1 VSESGCPGWG
11 WVGVSLHGFFGSRS
25 CVGVWF
31 LFCWGLRLGFEVGYW
46 GLGGGLCAAL
56 ACWGGVGGVVAG
68 GSDCAENNLEGFR
81 EGGGGEG
88 IGKLKTLET
97 GRDLLNGERAVEDQ
111 NDARSRGSRKWT
123 GNNGGWLKRRNPIGN
138 QGRLGAVET
147 QYFNLDFW
155 IFENWEFFLRN
166 R

>member
-1 VSESGCPGWG
+1 LGLRMDTGGWG
-11 WVGVSLHGFFGSRS
+11 VG
-25 CVGVWF
+25 CVQPLPV
-31 LFCWGLRLGFEVGYW
+31 
-46 GLGGGLCAAL
+46 
-56 ACWGGVGGVVAG
+56 GGVGGVVAG